1 MSTRLPL
8 SSTAISR
15 PLRLLLLL
23 VAALLFA
30 AIRPSLSHA
39 VVKTVGSASFGVQ
52 PETLAA
58 PIAPLTPVDYNG
70 GPVVHSSAP
79 YAIFWDPHTTLGGY
93 EYVTQHYIESFSD
106 ESGALDNVFAVTSQY
121 GDGTGNAAY
130 SSTFR
135 GAYTDTDAFP
145 STGNCSEGSAC
156 LTDAQ
161 IRTELAK
168 VITSLGL
175 PTGLNPAGGPT
186 PTYMIFTPA
195 SATVCLEGS
204 GESGNCSKEGGSGE
218 PLCSYHSFTT
228 VNAAT
233 VLYAVEP
240 LTLRTGC
247 QDGTGELQEPNKE
260 FYEGLNAGEVNVLVN
275 NIAAEEVAMV
285 TDPTLNG
292 WHETNGT
299 HEEVPDKCRNEFK
312 GGQFV
317 EGSPEDTNQTI
328 AGTGYYV
335 NDEYNQAALF
345 DGYPARPCLN
355 EVKNEPKFTSTS
367 PIRSGDVA
375 TFNATSSYVD
385 LGVDKY
391 NWSFGDGT
399 SAEVNCAGR
408 TPTYGVAPDECTTS
422 SGVGNPNPVA
432 SVAHAYAY
440 GGEYEVTLSITD
452 GGGNV
457 ASTTHVIDVSGT
469 PAPSSA
475 GSAGGATSGSNTTA
489 AGAATTT
496 AATPGTTAGLPP
508 AAKLVAATQ
517 SVSSRRLSAVLKEGI
532 VVHYSVNEQV
542 AGRFEVL
549 LSSSIARRIGLRGTS
564 AAGLAKGTPAQTVIA
579 KAILVT
585 TKGGRSTYKIKFDKA
600 TAAKLR
606 KLRKVTLMIRLVV
619 HNASSPTATTVLDT
633 VNLH

>member
-1 MSTRLPL
+1 VSTRLPL
-8 SSTAISR
+8 PSTAISR

-23 VAALLFA
+23 SAALLFA
-30 AIRPSLSHA
+30 AARPALSHA
-39 VVKTVGSASFGVQ
+39 AVRTVGSASFGVQ
-52 PETLAA
+52 PETLVA
-58 PIAPLTPVDYNG
+58 PLAPLTAVDYNG

-79 YAIFWDPHTTLGGY
+79 YAIFWDPRTTLGGY
-93 EYVTQHYIESFSD
+93 EYVAQHYIESFSD
-106 ESGALDNVFAVTSQY
+106 ESGALNNVFAVTSQY
-121 GDGTGNAAY
+121 GDGTGKADY

-145 STGNCSEGSAC
+145 SSGNCSEGAVC

-161 IRTELAK
+161 IRAELAK

-186 PTYMIFTPA
+186 PTYLIFTPA

-204 GESGNCSKEGGSGE
+204 GGSGNCSKEGGSGE

-247 QDGTGELQEPNKE
+247 QDGTGQLQEPNKE
-260 FYEGLNAGEVNVLVN
+260 FYAALNADEANVLVN

-299 HEEVPDKCRNEFK
+299 HEEVTDKCRNEFK
-312 GGQFV
+312 GGQFT

-328 AGTGYYV
+328 AGTTYYV
-335 NDEYNQAALF
+335 NDEYDQAALF

-355 EVKNEPKFTSTS
+355 EVKDEPKFTSTS

-399 SAEVNCAGR
+399 STEVNCAGR
-408 TPTYGVAPDECTTS
+408 TPTYGVLPAECTTS
-422 SGVGNPNPVA
+422 SGAGNPNPVA
-432 SVAHAYAY
+432 SVAHAYTY
-440 GGEYEVTLSITD
+440 GGEYEVTLTITD

-469 PAPSSA
+469 PAPSP
-475 GSAGGATSGSNTTA
+475 GSKEGSSSGSDTTA
-489 AGAATTT
+489 GGAATT
-496 AATPGTTAGLPP
+496 AAPAPGATPGSTAP
-508 AAKLVAATQ
+508 AKVVAATQ
-517 SVSSRRLSAVLKEGI
+517 SVASRRLSAALKEGI
-532 VVHYSVNEQV
+532 VVHYSVSEQV

-564 AAGLAKGTPAQTVIA
+564 ATGLAKGTPAQTVIA

-585 TKGGRSTYKIKFDKA
+585 TKGGRSTYKIKFDKS

-606 KLRKVTLMIRLVV
+606 KLGKVTLMIRLVV

-633 VNLH
+633 VSLH

>member
-1 MSTRLPL
+1 M
-8 SSTAISR
+8 
-15 PLRLLLLL
+15 
-23 VAALLFA
+23 
-30 AIRPSLSHA
+30 
-39 VVKTVGSASFGVQ
+39 VGGANFGVQ
-52 PETLAA
+52 PESTVLATPAA
-58 PIAPLTPVDYNG
+58 PVQYGG

-93 EYVTQHYIESFSD
+93 EYVAQHYIESFSD
-106 ESGALDNVFAVTSQY
+106 ESGALNNVFAVTSQY
-121 GDGTGNAAY
+121 GDGTGKAAY

-145 STGNCSEGSAC
+145 SSGNCSEGAAC

-161 IRTELAK
+161 IRAELAK

-175 PTGLNPAGGPT
+175 PTGLNPAAGPT
-186 PTYMIFTPA
+186 PTYFIFTPA
-195 SATVCLEGS
+195 SVTVCLEGS

-247 QDGTGELQEPNKE
+247 QDGTGVLQQPNKE
-260 FYEGLNAGEVNVLVN
+260 FYAALKAEQANVLVN
-275 NIAAEEVAMV
+275 NVAAEEVAMV
-285 TDPTLNG
+285 TDPTLSG
-292 WHETNGT
+292 WHETGGT
-299 HEEVPDKCRNEFK
+299 HEEVPDKCRNEFE
-312 GGQFV
+312 GGQFTG
-317 EGSPEDTNQTI
+317 GSPEETNQTI
-328 AGTGYYV
+328 AGTTYYV

-355 EVKNEPKFTSTS
+355 EVKDEPKFTSTS
-367 PIRSGDVA
+367 PIRSGDPV
-375 TFNATSSYVD
+375 TFNASSSYVD

-399 SAEVNCAGR
+399 GAEVNCAGR
-408 TPTYGVAPDECTTS
+408 TPTYGVPPDECTTS
-422 SGVGNPNPVA
+422 SGSGSPNPAA
-432 SVAHAYAY
+432 SVAHTFTY
-440 GGEYEVTLSITD
+440 GGEYGVTLTVID

-457 ASTTHVIDVSGT
+457 ASTTHVITASGA
-469 PAPSSA
+469 PAPTPEHKEGSSSSSA
-475 GSAGGATSGSNTTA
+475 TTTGGSAGTTASTTASTSGGS
-489 AGAATTT
+489 
-496 AATPGTTAGLPP
+496 ATPTKAI
-508 AAKLVAATQ
+508 AATQ
-517 SVSSRRLSAVLKEGI
+517 SVSSRSLSSALKEGI
-532 VVHYSVNEQV
+532 VVRYSVSEQV

-549 LSSSIARRIGLRGTS
+549 LASSLARRIGLRGAT
-564 AAGLAKGTPAQTVIA
+564 ATGLAKGTPSQTVIA

-585 TKGGRSTYKIKFDKA
+585 TKGGRSTYKIKFSKA

-619 HNASSPTATTVLDT
+619 HNAKSPTATTVLNT